1 MNHPSDT
8 PTGPAAL
15 ALPLMLAAE
24 FAAAARRSPEI
35 RATNRTTGRKHR
47 AVRRGATTVRG

>member
-15 ALPLMLAAE
+15 ALPLMLAVE
-24 FAAAARRSPEI
+24 FAAAARRSPAL
-35 RATNRTTGRKHR
+35 RTTTRTTGRQR
-47 AVRRGATTVRG
+47 RAARRRATAVRG